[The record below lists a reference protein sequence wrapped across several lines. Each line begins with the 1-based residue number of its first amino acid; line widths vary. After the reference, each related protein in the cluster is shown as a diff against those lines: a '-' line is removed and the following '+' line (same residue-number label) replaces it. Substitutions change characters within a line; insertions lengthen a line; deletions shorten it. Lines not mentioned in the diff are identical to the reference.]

1 MVERDDSESSVSHP
15 RKRRH
20 EEVRSRRLLL
30 QAIAWAGAV
39 WIGPTMISG
48 CRREESDRQAAGQS
62 VPIVFLVASS
72 AAATC
77 ERLAAEFE
85 RETGNRVA
93 ISSGPS
99 NALASQILRGVPGEL
114 FLSASREWSD
124 VVEQGEIG
132 RAHV

>member
-20 EEVRSRRLLL
+20 EEVRSRRSLL
-30 QAIAWAGAV
+30 QAIAWAGAA
-39 WIGPTMISG
+39 WIGPAMISG
-48 CRREESDRQAAGQS
+48 CRHEESDRQAAGKS

-85 RETGNRVA
+85 RETGH
-93 ISSGPS
+93 
-99 NALASQILRGVPGEL
+99 Q
-114 FLSASREWSD
+114 
-124 VVEQGEIG
+124 IG